1 VQHLGII
8 SSYKTLI
15 GKPQEARLFWRPKH
29 RNKGKVVPIL
39 N

>member
-1 VQHLGII
+1 
-8 SSYKTLI
+8 LI